1 VSDDKSD
8 KNPAT
13 SATAATKAP
22 ASAAPVDAKAAE
34 KLTELM
40 AGGDKTKPRSADGAA
55 TSSLEANALRAAED
69 AIAEGER
76 ALATARGHLHER
88 SATAAPPRGRGRE
101 LAVRIL
107 LAINI
112 LAMVVVASLPTP
124 GQPTDTREVLP
135 TPPPVVATPPTTEPA
150 PAPTPKLAE
159 PWNRA
164 LVEAEARRFPE
175 AIKIL
180 EQYLADSPRMAPSQQ
195 LNVLMAL
202 SHYAF
207 RINDFKKAQDYEQRA
222 NAIEHSHSLP
232 EDLVAMAKAAM
243 ASGDQETLR
252 RVHARFLLQQK
263 QIPGWLFKHVAE
275 AYLQLGDSYRLQANA
290 AAEKARLQELEATT
304 ARLREQAMQGS
315 TPGRGG
321 K

>member
-8 KNPAT
+8 KNTAST
-13 SATAATKAP
+13 AAATKAA
-22 ASAAPVDAKAAE
+22 ASPAPVDAKAAE

-40 AGGDKTKPRSADGAA
+40 AGGDKTRPRPADGAA
-55 TSSLEANALRAAED
+55 TSLEANALRAAED

-88 SATAAPPRGRGRE
+88 SAPAAAPRGRGRE
-101 LAVRIL
+101 LAIRAL

-112 LAMVVVASLPTP
+112 LAMVVIASLPTP
-124 GQPTDTREVLP
+124 GQPAGTKE
-135 TPPPVVATPPTTEPA
+135 TPPPVPVATAPPTTEPA
-150 PAPTPKLAE
+150 PAGPKLAE

-164 LVEAEARRFPE
+164 LVAAEARRFPE
-175 AIKIL
+175 AIAIL

-195 LNVLMAL
+195 MNVLLAL

-207 RINDFKKAQDYEQRA
+207 RVNDFKKAQEYEQRA

-252 RVHARFLLQQK
+252 RVHARFLLQQR